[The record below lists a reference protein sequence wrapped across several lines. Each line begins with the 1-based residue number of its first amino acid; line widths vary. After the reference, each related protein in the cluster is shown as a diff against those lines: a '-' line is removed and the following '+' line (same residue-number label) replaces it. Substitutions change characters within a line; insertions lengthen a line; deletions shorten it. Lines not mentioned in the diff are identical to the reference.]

1 MPGLETLLP
10 LLLTAVARG
19 RLTVDRLVELT
30 HTSPRSIFGLPA
42 QAETWVEVDPGVHHI
57 LGPGSLQT
65 RCGWTPFEGM
75 AVQGRVERVVLRGR
89 TAFQGGQIRI
99 EPGYGRVIRPARG
112 NG

>member
-1 MPGLETLLP
+1 MAGE
-10 LLLTAVARG
+10 
-19 RLTVDRLVELT
+19 
-30 HTSPRSIFGLPA
+30 A